1 MPWPPWST
9 WTGSLRFW
17 SGPGGS
23 SRWAARRWRGAL
35 ADLGAL
41 VGAVRARSPD
51 VELHVDL
58 AELRG
63 YRYHTG
69 SVFAAFVPGYGRE
82 VARGGRYD
90 EIGSVFGRAR
100 AATGFSAD
108 LKTLIALRAP
118 SRDAAEEDVIGAP
131 WSDDAALHDAIRE
144 FRSHGERVIQRLP
157 GEEWSGARRLE
168 RRDGRWVVVGG
179 AVSPSGSSPDG
190 PGRAGHPGA

>member
-1 MPWPPWST
+1 MPWSPWST
-9 WTGSLRFW
+9 WTGEPSVLERA
-17 SGPGGS
+17 GRELAVGGEEV
-23 SRWAARRWRGAL
+23 ARAL

-41 VGAVRARSPD
+41 VGAVRARRPD

-90 EIGSVFGRAR
+90 EIGGVFGRAR

-108 LKTLIALRAP
+108 LKTLIALRA
-118 SRDAAEEDVIGAP
+118 SDRDAAEEDAIGAP

-144 FRSHGERVIQRLP
+144 LRSRGERVIQRLP
-157 GEEWSGARRLE
+157 GEDPGGARKLE
-168 RRDGRWVVVGG
+168 RRNGRWVVVVG
-179 AVSPSGSSPDG
+179 AVSPGGSSATEG
-190 PGRAGHPGA
+190 EGRG